1 MSRPIFHLTKLKKA
15 FGTKV
20 ILDEISLSFIEGA
33 RIGVIGHNGSGKTT
47 LLRLIAGEDKDYD
60 GICQP
65 IDGLTIGYVPQEP
78 HLNPEMTVKEHLDE
92 AVSSIRALVEEY
104 EKITHDLGDLEGE
117 ALDKAMARMEVLQ
130 IEIEH
135 RDAWELERHL
145 EQAHHALGLPPMDAK
160 IAPLSGGEMR
170 RVALCKTLIA
180 HPDLLLLDE
189 PTNHLDA
196 NTVQWLET
204 HLANYEGTIILIT
217 HDRYFLDN
225 VVTWMLEIERTKAYP
240 FEGNYSAY
248 LEKKMA
254 RLNSEKKVE
263 AARQRKMKE
272 ELEWIRTSPKAR
284 ATKSKARL
292 RRYDDMLQEQKDMAD
307 DKIEIQ
313 IPPGRKLGN
322 KVLEVHGLSKAYG
335 EKKLI
340 EDMSF
345 ELPPGGILGVIGE
358 NGTGKTTLMRIIL
371 EQEKAD
377 SGEVILGKTVDLCY
391 MDQSRVHLEDENTVF
406 EEIAEGGTRFPSARA
421 SWQPA
426 PTFPVSTSGER
437 ISRSGSGSCQVDNAT
452 ECRSPRCYAM
462 AATSS
467 SSTNPRTTWTSRP
480 CRCSRRHC
488 STSRDAPSS

>member
-1 MSRPIFHLTKLKKA
+1 VSRPIFHLTKLRKA

-20 ILDEISLSFIEGA
+20 ILDEISLSFLEGS
-33 RIGVIGHNGSGKTT
+33 RIGVIGANGSGKTT
-47 LLRLIAGEDKDYD
+47 LLRLISGEDKEFD

-78 HLNPEMTVKEHLDE
+78 HLDPEMTVKEHLDE
-92 AVSSIRALVEEY
+92 AVASIRALVQEY
-104 EKITHDLGDLEGE
+104 EKITHDMGDMEGE
-117 ALDKAMARMEVLQ
+117 VLDRAMARMEWLQ
-130 IEIEH
+130 TEIDH
-135 RDAWELERHL
+135 RDAWELDRHL
-145 EQAHHALGLPPMDAK
+145 EQAHHALGLPPMEAM

-225 VVTWMLEIERTKAYP
+225 VVNWMLEIERTKAHP

-248 LEKKMA
+248 LEKKMS

-263 AARQRKMKE
+263 AARQRKIKE

-292 RRYDDMLQEQKDMAD
+292 RRYDDMLQEQKEMAE

-313 IPPGRKLGN
+313 IPPGRKLGS
-322 KVLEVHGLSKAYG
+322 KVLEVHGVSKAYG
-335 EKKLI
+335 EKKLL
-340 EDMSF
+340 EDLSF

-358 NGTGKTTLMRIIL
+358 N
-371 EQEKAD
+371 A
-377 SGEVILGKTVDLCY
+377 
-391 MDQSRVHLEDENTVF
+391 F
-406 EEIAEGGTRFPSARA
+406 
-421 SWQPA
+421 
-426 PTFPVSTSGER
+426 
-437 ISRSGSGSCQVDNAT
+437 
-452 ECRSPRCYAM
+452 
-462 AATSS
+462 
-467 SSTNPRTTWTSRP
+467 
-480 CRCSRRHC
+480 
-488 STSRDAPSS
+488 STSRCGDLGMSMDLLQDDPLAETLGSLLIRKQLPAEELPAAFELARDPASIKVAIRHPAAVS